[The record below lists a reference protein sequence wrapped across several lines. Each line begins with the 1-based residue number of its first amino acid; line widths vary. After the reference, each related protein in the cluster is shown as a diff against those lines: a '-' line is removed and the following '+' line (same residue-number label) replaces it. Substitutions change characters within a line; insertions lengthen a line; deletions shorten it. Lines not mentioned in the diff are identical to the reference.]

1 MIDVSEWITDNA
13 RLVIAVM
20 VVASAVVAA
29 GVPMVD
35 RSTSLDQFQTDAD
48 EADALDYVD
57 ANFSIGS
64 TDTTSAQVIVRDDNV
79 LDKETLVSILE
90 YERALR
96 TNETVNGTLVENDST
111 RSVANLVAT
120 TSIREDRAAEL
131 QTRERE
137 LTRTET
143 SLAEALDS
151 LENNPNA
158 SVRPAFEAVDANTSV
173 NLTEADYRL
182 FADAVE
188 ERRAQNENG

>member
-120 TSIREDRAAEL
+120 T
-131 QTRERE
+131 
-137 LTRTET
+137 
-143 SLAEALDS
+143 DS
-151 LENNPNA
+151 RFGKTGPPN
-158 SVRPAFEAVDANTSV
+158 SRPANV
-173 NLTEADYRL
+173 N
-182 FADAVE
+182 
-188 ERRAQNENG
+188 

>member
-57 ANFSIGS
+57 ANFSSGS
-64 TDTTSAQVIVRDDNV
+64 TDTTSAQIIVRDDNV

-120 TSIREDRAAEL
+120 TPIREDRAAEL

-151 LENNPNA
+151 LESNPNA
-158 SVRPAFEAVDANTSV
+158 AFAPRSRPSTP
-173 NLTEADYRL
+173 TR
-182 FADAVE
+182 
-188 ERRAQNENG
+188 Q